1 MNEIAV
7 IVAERV
13 DGIDSEFVIE
23 LTIINQLKFDGVSVT
38 QKNIDKIRGI
48 MFDMASNQQT
58 FLLQYTLTVNNSKVS
73 KMKKKANQLVP
84 GDVVAGFHG
93 NRRVLNV
100 PFAARQHG
108 QKKASILLQNVETG
122 VKSHVLWGFHT
133 SISMVS
139 IVGVSE

>member
-48 MFDMASNQQT
+48 MFDMASN
-58 FLLQYTLTVNNSKVS
+58 
-73 KMKKKANQLVP
+73 
-84 GDVVAGFHG
+84 
-93 NRRVLNV
+93 
-100 PFAARQHG
+100 
-108 QKKASILLQNVETG
+108 
-122 VKSHVLWGFHT
+122 
-133 SISMVS
+133 
-139 IVGVSE
+139 